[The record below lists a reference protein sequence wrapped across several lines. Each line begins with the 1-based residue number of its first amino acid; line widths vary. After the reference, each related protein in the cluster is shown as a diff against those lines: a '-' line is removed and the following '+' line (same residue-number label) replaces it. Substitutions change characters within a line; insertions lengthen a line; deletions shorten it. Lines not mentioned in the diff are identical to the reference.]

1 MSSIT
6 IQSEHEPIERA
17 KAKTQNRPTFADGAL
32 FSTISEALG
41 EMRSTFECLEKAE
54 AYLSSVLPDTID
66 LCESPQDGA
75 SPLKLLEVSD
85 TAECAVSPMVKIN
98 TPDENACSSSSFG
111 TSPTATRL
119 MFWGDNSTRE
129 CNATASLQASKDIAK
144 EMIKIKQLMHCN
156 LEIIEW
162 TAEHSE
168 MLLALIQEKTEEN
181 HELLSLMI
189 EISDRQAI
197 IAEDGSYISMS
208 DGARSMMR
216 EIVCINA
223 RMMATEG
230 KGA

>member
-1 MSSIT
+1 
-6 IQSEHEPIERA
+6 
-17 KAKTQNRPTFADGAL
+17 
-32 FSTISEALG
+32 
-41 EMRSTFECLEKAE
+41 
-54 AYLSSVLPDTID
+54 
-66 LCESPQDGA
+66 
-75 SPLKLLEVSD
+75 
-85 TAECAVSPMVKIN
+85 
-98 TPDENACSSSSFG
+98 
-111 TSPTATRL
+111 
-119 MFWGDNSTRE
+119 MFWGGNSTRE
-129 CNATASLQASKDIAK
+129 FNATASLQASKDIAK
-144 EMIKIKQLMHCN
+144 EMIRIKQLMHSN

-162 TAEHSE
+162 TAEQSE